1 MASKLGCANRAGF
14 VPVCRSILD
23 FAFPCDKL
31 RDRANV
37 KFDAISTAK
46 DLIDLRTESWSP
58 DERQGIYP
66 VLWTVAEVA
75 YHSTKSRSTTAF
87 NYSSSSRIS
96 GGKLVTLV
104 PISNWNAKRGVSYSH
119 EHKGGDKRAHSWSFA
134 ACRLPTQR
142 SFMSLISKRAK
153 VW

>member
-75 YHSTKSRSTTAF
+75 YHLNEKSEHD
-87 NYSSSSRIS
+87 
-96 GGKLVTLV
+96 GLQLLLVV
-104 PISNWNAKRGVSYSH
+104 PYIGRQIGYVGANIELEREEGSVIFTR
-119 EHKGGDKRAHSWSFA
+119 
-134 ACRLPTQR
+134 T
-142 SFMSLISKRAK
+142 
-153 VW
+153 